1 MGGLEAEGAVRYVSP
16 VTARLFSKEGS
27 AALGLPGEVLVP
39 LEEAS
44 PVWGRHRPTTSQ
56 QIPQQ
61 QRGIMTT
68 NPQGGGDG
76 AFIINSAYHQSAPM
90 HDEDETSPQSCFEA
104 ILTERVSISH
114 ALSSSFQISSYTT
127 TIRKAYAAYVMEGTD

>member
-27 AALGLPGEVLVP
+27 AALGLPGEVFVP

-44 PVWGRHRPTTSQ
+44 PTAWGKHRSTTSQ

-61 QRGIMTT
+61 QQGMMTT
-68 NPQGGGDG
+68 NSQGPGGG
-76 AFIINSAYHQSAPM
+76 AFVINPAYSLSAPTD
-90 HDEDETSPQSCFEA
+90 DEDVTSPQSCFEA
-104 ILTERVSISH
+104 ILTERVSI
-114 ALSSSFQISSYTT
+114 
-127 TIRKAYAAYVMEGTD
+127 